1 MTKSKAPST
10 AGKSKAPSGGG
21 ANMNKVVHPGIRT
34 GPTTATK
41 VDPRA
46 VAAIG
51 AKRGDHTEHGS
62 ARNHQQ
68 VPPREMG
75 KMAQVELGN
84 AKALAVGRGK
94 PGADRKVHPS
104 GSQGHHGPANPGI
117 APGPNLSQSGGPGG
131 FGFTKGDR

>member
-1 MTKSKAPST
+1 
-10 AGKSKAPSGGG
+10 
-21 ANMNKVVHPGIRT
+21 MNKLVHPPIRT

-46 VAAIG
+46 VMALG
-51 AKRGDHTEHGS
+51 AKRGDHTTEGA

-68 VPPREMG
+68 VPPRDMG
-75 KMAQVELGN
+75 KMAQPVLGN

-94 PGADRKVHPS
+94 PGADRTVSRS
-104 GSQGHHGPANPGI
+104 GSQSSPQGHGPANPGI